1 MRVVVTG
8 ASGFIGREAIAPL
21 LAQGAEVH
29 VLGRGGAAP
38 EGTSAHAIDLLRDDP
53 AALLAGIAP
62 SHLLH
67 FAWYAAPGTFWNAPE
82 NLDWVAASLRLVRA
96 FAAAGGT
103 RAVLAGSCAEYDW
116 SHDRLDEATT
126 PLAPATL
133 YGEAKVSLFRLL
145 DRAAPLLDVSFAW
158 GRIFFPYGPF
168 ERAERVTGSALD
180 AIVAR
185 RPAAFSAGTQ
195 QRDFQHVEDT
205 AAAFVA
211 LLAGDVRGAV
221 NIASGATIS
230 VRALVER
237 AASLGDAL
245 PLMRFGARPIQP
257 GEPPL
262 LAASVARLHDEVGF
276 RPRWNLDTGLR
287 DALARRPHPFPAGYF
302 NNAD

>member
-8 ASGFIGREAIAPL
+8 ASGFVGREAIAPL
-21 LAQGAEVH
+21 RALGAEVH
-29 VLGRGGAAP
+29 VLGRGDAP
-38 EGTSAHAIDLLRDDP
+38 EGTTAHAIDLLADDP
-53 AALLAGIAP
+53 ASVLAQIAP

-67 FAWYAAPGTFWNAPE
+67 FAWYAAPGKFWNAPE

-116 SHDRLDEATT
+116 AHDRLDEATT

-133 YGEAKVSLFRLL
+133 YGEAKASLFRILAK
-145 DRAAPLLDVSFAW
+145 AAPQLGLSFAW

-168 ERAERVTGSALD
+168 ERSERLTGSALD

-185 RPAAFSAGTQ
+185 RPAQFSEGTQ
-195 QRDFQHVEDT
+195 MRDFQHVEDT

-211 LLAGDVRGAV
+211 LLASDVAGAV
-221 NIASGATIS
+221 NIASGETVA

-237 AASLGDAL
+237 AARIGDAL
-245 PLMRFGARPIQP
+245 ELMQFGARPMQP

-262 LAASVARLHDEVGF
+262 LAASVARLHDEVRF

-287 DALARRPHPFPAGYF
+287 DALARRPQP
-302 NNAD
+302 NSQRTS